1 MQAFRIFSCLLL
13 FSCAGLSSAE
23 SPALSPAQALALEGK
38 SVRVEFVIKGVGRT
52 GTGVAELYSEDAW
65 DTPNCF
71 YLRLSDAVAQ
81 ALTRQGV
88 PDPGSYYLGSLVR
101 ASGTVASVSFEGV
114 AGKRGVIE
122 IGDASQ
128 LQILKS
134 GVGAQISNSSTTVA
148 PATTG
153 SLIADDPQA
162 ASAATIP
169 FTPTSAYH
177 QREML
182 GFTLML
188 SPDLMLRPK
197 ERDAVYKE
205 LEKQFTNIRG
215 VLSAEQL
222 EVVRQPRIWIEWDN
236 PALDSPSA
244 FLGSPEWIRMKNI
257 NPEKLFCIEIN
268 NTRRFL
274 TSAQRAQPWLVMH
287 ELAHVWHF
295 KTLGQFHPGIMKAY
309 ADAMDAKLYDSVP
322 YTEGV
327 KKKRAYAAKNHIEYF
342 AELTEAWFGKN
353 DYYPFVRSELKQ
365 HDPQGYN
372 LMLEV
377 WGDQAKK

>member
-1 MQAFRIFSCLLL
+1 MNVLRHFFWFLLL
-13 FSCAGLSSAE
+13 SCAGLLSAE
-23 SPALSPAQALALEGK
+23 STSLSPAQALALEGK
-38 SVRVEFVIKGVGRT
+38 AARVEFVVKGVGRT
-52 GTGVAELYSEDAW
+52 GSGAVELYSEDAW
-65 DTPNCF
+65 DKPNCF
-71 YLRLSDAVAQ
+71 YLRLSDAVSQ

-101 ASGTVASVSFEGV
+101 ANGTVSSVLFEGV
-114 AGKRGVIE
+114 EGKRGVIE

-134 GVGAQISNSSTTVA
+134 GIGTQISAATTV
-148 PATTG
+148 TTG
-153 SLIADDPQA
+153 SLIADDAQNSAP
-162 ASAATIP
+162 AATIP

-222 EVVRQPRIWIEWDN
+222 EVVRLPRIWIEWDN

-244 FLGSPEWIRMKNI
+244 FLGSPEWLRMKNI

-274 TSAQRAQPWLVMH
+274 SSAQRAQPWLVMH

-309 ADAMDAKLYDSVP
+309 ADAMDAKLYDAVL

-372 LMLEV
+372 LMLEI
-377 WGDQAKK
+377 WGEKAKK